1 MATKELRELRH
12 KYKAAYTSY
21 MHCVQALSDASQTGV
36 VPSAAVLE
44 LEEKAFD
51 ELTVLRQA
59 LLDALQ
65 THGVK
70 ANKTGLIALAG
81 RTAWRSS
88 ATSHYRVVA
97 AGLVPRGAEAA
108 TMPKTTNRR
117 GALRAHR
124 SGAEAWHR

>member
-44 LEEKAFD
+44 LEDKAFD

-70 ANKTGLIALAG
+70 ANKTG
-81 RTAWRSS
+81 
-88 ATSHYRVVA
+88 
-97 AGLVPRGAEAA
+97 
-108 TMPKTTNRR
+108 
-117 GALRAHR
+117 
-124 SGAEAWHR
+124 